1 MTLYPVSTVKETSLR
16 RPVRILPTFHPYPS
30 GCCLLR
36 SSLGETNETDSNE
49 VQFICGESGGAMNH
63 CRTGVIMR
71 RDEVPVTRTIL
82 STIMMTRPRPYD
94 TWFWASL
101 SRHQSF
107 DPRPNMHEWTNMFP
121 RWLHRP
127 KFVSC
132 KSLRASG
139 HMWN

>member
-71 RDEVPVTRTIL
+71 RDEVPMTRTML
-82 STIMMTRPRPYD
+82 ATIMMTRPRPYD

-101 SRHQSF
+101 SRHYGFDLCLGPAQIHNASAQGAIIYQS
-107 DPRPNMHEWTNMFP
+107 DLP
-121 RWLHRP
+121 
-127 KFVSC
+127 
-132 KSLRASG
+132 
-139 HMWN
+139 